1 MDLKTVTVEPMQ
13 KATLEQVLATI
24 PQQSLSRLDE
34 KVSDIHLEEIARKLI
49 KWESVCTNL
58 GINEADEEAIK
69 EENPTT
75 DARRRAVLR
84 RWRSKY
90 CPTATYRNLADCFC
104 SADMAEMVEAVC
116 QTLRAPSSSAMGQQQ
131 GIYHLFLQLDINSTV
146 TWFFSKSFLNSPS
159 VLENT

>member
-75 DARRRAVLR
+75 DARRYVGLYCIIVSCLVSVSAVLL
-84 RWRSKY
+84 
-90 CPTATYRNLADCFC
+90 C
-104 SADMAEMVEAVC
+104 V
-116 QTLRAPSSSAMGQQQ
+116 
-131 GIYHLFLQLDINSTV
+131 
-146 TWFFSKSFLNSPS
+146 
-159 VLENT
+159 